1 MALITK
7 GLDEVQVF
15 DFWYE
20 DVLEVLADEAREKGI
35 EIQTDRKGKPEIS
48 FSGFWSQGDG
58 LAFDADVDWIK
69 FFEAHPKI
77 KEEHVDW
84 YMLLSANPNDVGYA
98 WRRHSRYSNS
108 LTGELET
115 VWGYT
120 DERVEHG
127 FFAGELWDDV
137 LENLD
142 EKSFDAA
149 MLSAGEDEAHR
160 MYKALEDEY
169 EFQLEQERE
178 RLKEDL
184 IEEHIDAIRAAL
196 QPLATSGYFGRE
208 AVESDV
214 VDFRDMDELDLVV
227 RCGSGWL
234 LSKKGLKVVL

>member
-1 MALITK
+1 VALITK
-7 GLDEVQVF
+7 GLDTVEIF

-35 EIQTDRKGKPEIS
+35 EIQTDRRNKPEIS

-58 LAFDADVDWIK
+58 LAFDADVDWVK

-84 YMLLSANPNDVGYA
+84 YMLLSANPMDLGYS
-98 WRRHSRYSNS
+98 WRRHGRNSNS
-108 LTGELET
+108 LIGGLEGGWGFGDDLVEYGFFTGE
-115 VWGYT
+115 
-120 DERVEHG
+120 R
-127 FFAGELWDDV
+127 WDNV
-137 LENLD
+137 LENRD
-142 EKSFDAA
+142 EKSFDAD

-184 IEEHIDAIRAAL
+184 IEEYIDAIRAAL
-196 QPLATSGYFGRE
+196 HPLATSGYFGRE

-227 RCGSGWL
+227 RCGDGWL
-234 LSKKGLKVVL
+234 LSKKGLKVVM